1 MMCSETRTLYHDGQL
16 FIVCYVERKHEEICK
31 YYDIIVNELDKVII
45 ICR

>member
-1 MMCSETRTLYHDGQL
+1 MRCSETRTLYHEGHK
-16 FIVCYVERKHEEICK
+16 FIVCYVEREKNDICK